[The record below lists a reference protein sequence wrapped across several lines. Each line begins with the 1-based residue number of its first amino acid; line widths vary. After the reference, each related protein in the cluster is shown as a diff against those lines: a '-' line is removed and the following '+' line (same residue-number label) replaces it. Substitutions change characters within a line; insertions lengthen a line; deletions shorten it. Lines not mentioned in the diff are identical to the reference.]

1 MIVTKLVYSK
11 KDPNRANLFI
21 DGKFEASVLVDSVI
35 SMSLK
40 SGDEITEI
48 DLRAL
53 KSDAGWQKWID
64 KIYNFIS
71 VRPRSSKEVAD
82 YIAKKLFKYKTLE
95 LETGLE
101 LSQLEKDDNN
111 EETNLL
117 GVLNNK
123 DLIES
128 LTAYVTERGYVN
140 DLDFAIWFIKQ
151 RLTGGNP
158 KGLNYI
164 KSELYSKGVSK
175 SEIELAFEKIQTEPV
190 KYETMALDKAFAKQV
205 KKYSTTINDK
215 SVTSKIFKYLISKGF
230 KYSDIKLKVDE
241 YKHQI

>member
-1 MIVTKLVYSK
+1 
-11 KDPNRANLFI
+11 
-21 DGKFEASVLVDSVI
+21 
-35 SMSLK
+35 MSLK

-82 YIAKKLFKYKTLE
+82 YITKKLFKYKTLE

-190 KYETMALDKAFAKQV
+190 KYETMALDKAF
-205 KKYSTTINDK
+205 
-215 SVTSKIFKYLISKGF
+215 
-230 KYSDIKLKVDE
+230 
-241 YKHQI
+241 

>member
-1 MIVTKLVYSK
+1 MIVTKLEYSK
-11 KDPNRANLFI
+11 KNSNQANLFI

-35 SMSLK
+35 NMSLK
-40 SGDEITEI
+40 KGDEITEI

-53 KSDAGWQKWID
+53 KSEAGWQKWID

-82 YIAKKLFKYKTLE
+82 YITQKLFKYKTLE

-101 LSQLEKDDNN
+101 LSQLEKDANN

-128 LTAYVTERGYVN
+128 LIKYVTERGYIN
-140 DLDFAIWFIKQ
+140 DVDFAVWFAKQ
-151 RLTGGNP
+151 RLLGGLP
-158 KGLNYI
+158 KGFDYI
-164 KSELYSKGVSK
+164 KSELFARGVSK
-175 SEIELAFEKIQTEPV
+175 QDIETAFMKVKEDSTISEFD
-190 KYETMALDKAFAKQV
+190 ALDKAFEKQIRKHGERMV
-205 KKYSTTINDK
+205 DK
-215 SVTSKIFKYLISKGF
+215 NTTSKVIQYLLSKGF
-230 KYSDIKLKVDE
+230 KYKDIKLKVDE
-241 YKHQI
+241 